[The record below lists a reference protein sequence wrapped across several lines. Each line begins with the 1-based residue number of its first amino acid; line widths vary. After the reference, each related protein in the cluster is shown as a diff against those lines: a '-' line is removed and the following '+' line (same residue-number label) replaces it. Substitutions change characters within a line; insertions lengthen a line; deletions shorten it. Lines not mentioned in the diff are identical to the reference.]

1 MLLALAKKKKKWKG
15 KKTLSFG
22 ICNEGKLGD
31 MPPFRL
37 DVLVL
42 RLDSERSRSRSRSRK
57 EGVERKLWVGGTAF
71 PPPALSPTYTFWCKN
86 YYNLGLLN
94 FPKSFHQD
102 RVWQIKDFLY
112 FPFEIAFSGIVISHL
127 RTPNDI
133 LNIGKKFAWANE
145 QRSHEIPYTLYMK
158 YLPTNEISLALSCIK
173 QIHSKRSILALFFVE
188 KAEKSWLDDNVVDYT
203 WVSQKWTLP
212 NEWSET

>member
-57 EGVERKLWVGGTAF
+57 EGVERKLGGTAS
-71 PPPALSPTYTFWCKN
+71 PPRPES
-86 YYNLGLLN
+86 NLYILMQKLLQ
-94 FPKSFHQD
+94 SGS
-102 RVWQIKDFLY
+102 L
-112 FPFEIAFSGIVISHL
+112 EFS
-127 RTPNDI
+127 
-133 LNIGKKFAWANE
+133 
-145 QRSHEIPYTLYMK
+145 
-158 YLPTNEISLALSCIK
+158 
-173 QIHSKRSILALFFVE
+173 
-188 KAEKSWLDDNVVDYT
+188 
-203 WVSQKWTLP
+203 
-212 NEWSET
+212 

>member
-42 RLDSERSRSRSRSRK
+42 RLDSERSRSRSRK

-71 PPPALSPTYTFWCKN
+71 PPRPES
-86 YYNLGLLN
+86 NLYILMQKLLQ
-94 FPKSFHQD
+94 SGS
-102 RVWQIKDFLY
+102 L
-112 FPFEIAFSGIVISHL
+112 EFS
-127 RTPNDI
+127 
-133 LNIGKKFAWANE
+133 
-145 QRSHEIPYTLYMK
+145 
-158 YLPTNEISLALSCIK
+158 
-173 QIHSKRSILALFFVE
+173 
-188 KAEKSWLDDNVVDYT
+188 
-203 WVSQKWTLP
+203 
-212 NEWSET
+212 

>member
-42 RLDSERSRSRSRSRK
+42 RLDSERSRSRSRK

-71 PPPALSPTYTFWCKN
+71 PPPRPES
-86 YYNLGLLN
+86 NLYILMQKLLQ
-94 FPKSFHQD
+94 SGS
-102 RVWQIKDFLY
+102 L
-112 FPFEIAFSGIVISHL
+112 EFS
-127 RTPNDI
+127 
-133 LNIGKKFAWANE
+133 
-145 QRSHEIPYTLYMK
+145 
-158 YLPTNEISLALSCIK
+158 
-173 QIHSKRSILALFFVE
+173 
-188 KAEKSWLDDNVVDYT
+188 
-203 WVSQKWTLP
+203 
-212 NEWSET
+212 